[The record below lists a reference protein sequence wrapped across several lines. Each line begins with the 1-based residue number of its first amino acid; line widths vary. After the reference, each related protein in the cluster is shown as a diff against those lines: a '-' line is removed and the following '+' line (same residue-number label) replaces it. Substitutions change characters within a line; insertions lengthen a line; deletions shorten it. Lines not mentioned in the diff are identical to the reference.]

1 MWCWRIFICK
11 CRRLID
17 RLVEEYSE
25 SIDGNK
31 MNHNDY
37 KNLCNSCTLYIA
49 SFALLFFCIIFIIII
64 GISSVFIYFHWH
76 LKMSNPDTETTIY
89 QTYKGEISNKLK

>member
-1 MWCWRIFICK
+1 MWCWRIFRCK

-17 RLVEEYSE
+17 GLVEEYSE

-31 MNHNDY
+31 MNPSDC
-37 KNLCNSCTLYIA
+37 KNVCNSCTLYIA
-49 SFALLFFCIIFIIII
+49 SFALLFFCIIFLIVV
-64 GISSVFIYFHWH
+64 GFSSVFIYFHWH
-76 LKMSNPDTETTIY
+76 LKMSYPDTETTIY

>member
-1 MWCWRIFICK
+1 MWCWRIFRCK

-49 SFALLFFCIIFIIII
+49 SFALL
-64 GISSVFIYFHWH
+64 
-76 LKMSNPDTETTIY
+76 
-89 QTYKGEISNKLK
+89 

>member
-1 MWCWRIFICK
+1 M
-11 CRRLID
+11 LID

-49 SFALLFFCIIFIIII
+49 SFALL
-64 GISSVFIYFHWH
+64 
-76 LKMSNPDTETTIY
+76 
-89 QTYKGEISNKLK
+89 